1 MLTKLTI
8 RNFKQFDEIEIELD
22 NPVVFVGPNNSGKT
36 SAMQALALWNLGLNR
51 WIEKFEGKPTPRRR
65 AGVAINRRDLLAAPV
80 PRARELW
87 RLLDI
92 RHVSMLDGKQ
102 QTDNICIEVIVE
114 GETNGVEWECGLEFD
129 YANEESFYCRPL
141 RQEPGTSPQRMPV
154 PDEAVLTDAVL
165 LPPMSGLAE
174 SEDLLQPGAIDVRI
188 GQGRTAEVLR
198 NLCYLV
204 HEKRPEAWLT
214 LTDEITRLYGITIE
228 TPTFDVARGQVTM
241 TYSERGV
248 SLDLS
253 AGGRGFQQS
262 LLLLAFMYNN
272 PDTVLLIDE
281 PDAHLE
287 ILRQRETYS
296 RITELARANGNQLV
310 IATHS
315 EVVLSEAAGRDAVI
329 AFVGRPHKIN
339 QRTSGVL
346 SALREV
352 GWEDYYLAEQTG
364 WTLYLEGS
372 TDLEM
377 LRAFARRIDHLEAIR
392 ALERP
397 FVKYVANNTNA
408 ARRHFYSLRE
418 ATPNLR
424 GAALFDRLDIHGDAL
439 EPLRLL
445 TWRRREIENYVA
457 TVRTLRAFARQSAEA
472 AAAGPLFASQVVAE
486 RVTAMDEAIAE
497 VEAALRTLSGE
508 SPWDHDVKASDQV
521 LTPIFRAYSARLG
534 IFNEM
539 AKKNFHR
546 LCDFVPQDELDD
558 EIREKLDS
566 IAEVALQALAEP

>member
-8 RNFKQFDEIEIELD
+8 RNFKQFDDIEIELD

-51 WIEKFEGKPTPRRR
+51 WMEKFGGKPMPKRRL
-65 AGVAINRRDLLAAPV
+65 GVAINRRDLLAAPV

-87 RLLDI
+87 RQLHI
-92 RHVSMLDGKQ
+92 RDVQMTEGKPQ
-102 QTDNICIEVIVE
+102 PVNVCIEIIVE
-114 GETNGVEWECGLEFD
+114 GESHGKEWTCGLEFD
-129 YANEESFYCRPL
+129 YINEESFYCRPL
-141 RQEPGTSPQRMPV
+141 RLETGPSPERMPI
-154 PDEAVLTDAVL
+154 PEEATTTSAAL

-174 SEDLLQPGAIDVRI
+174 TEDLLQSGAVDVRI

-198 NLCYLV
+198 NLCYQIY
-204 HEKRPEAWLT
+204 ENRPQEWLK
-214 LTDEITRLYGITIE
+214 LADQIERLFGMRIE
-228 TPTFDVARGQVTM
+228 PPVFVPARGQIVM

-272 PDTVLLIDE
+272 PGAVLLIDE

-296 RITELARANGNQLV
+296 HVTEAAQGNGNQII

-315 EVVLSEAAGRDAVI
+315 EVVLNEAAGKDAVI
-329 AFVGRPHKIN
+329 AFVGKPHQIDH
-339 QRTSGVL
+339 QTGPVL
-346 SALREV
+346 NALREV

-372 TDLEM
+372 TDLEL
-377 LRAFARRIDHLEAIR
+377 LRAFARRLRHEAAMS
-392 ALERP
+392 ALQRP
-397 FVKYVANNTNA
+397 FVCYVANNTQA
-408 ARRHFYSLRE
+408 ARRHFHALRE
-418 ATPNLR
+418 ATPGLV
-424 GAALFDRLDIHGDAL
+424 GLALFDRLGEDLPEISPI
-439 EPLRLL
+439 ECQM
-445 TWRRREIENYVA
+445 WRRREIENYV
-457 TVRTLRAFARQSAEA
+457 TSEQTLIAYARRSAEDA
-472 AAAGPLFASQVVAE
+472 AEGPLFALGIIE
-486 RVTAMDEAIAE
+486 KREEAMREAIAE
-497 VEAALRTLSGE
+497 VGSALQTLE
-508 SPWDHDVKASDQV
+508 NLSPWSEEAKASDQV
-521 LTPIFRAYSARLG
+521 LIPVFRAYSRRLG

-546 LCDFVPQDELDD
+546 LVEHIPDSDLDP
-558 EIREKLDS
+558 EVTEKLDA
-566 IAEVALQALAEP
+566 IAKAGSRAPSAP